1 MSAPAEEPARAGGER
16 GEAGAEQEEEEAGW
30 SAPEADEDDTGM
42 PLALHS
48 VVAGRKRK
56 ARGEEDDDSDGESS
70 SSAAAAEASTAASS
84 SSSTAADDIASGAAP
99 EILEVDFEF
108 NDTMEIDFHGI
119 KQLLERSAWAVTN
132 ISEVADAL
140 IKQKGV
146 GTCVKIDDTYNCVYG
161 IISALNVAEARKNK
175 LSSVGEMCN
184 FLLSVCPN
192 ASKAAELTAAMT
204 DEALQA
210 APLGLLV
217 NERYV
222 NMPPELTPVIHKQLV
237 EDLKWSVEKLE
248 PPEARAQW
256 NLKRLLV
263 VSRCFV
269 DGSSH
274 GHGAGGAVGN
284 PSGLKKKKKKKRRK
298 KTPAAATAKET
309 APLTYFLKYEDE
321 IFLQDASMSFFF
333 DASRVGASKSPAQDT
348 AFGRESYFVA
358 LIDVDQLPSYVERM
372 EKKLEDLQE
381 S

>member
-1 MSAPAEEPARAGGER
+1 MSAEEEPPRADGER
-16 GEAGAEQEEEEAGW
+16 EEEEGEEGEEADW

-56 ARGEEDDDSDGESS
+56 ARGRSGGEEEDGGGDGESS
-70 SSAAAAEASTAASS
+70 SSSAASSASSSS

-132 ISEVADAL
+132 ISEVADVL
-140 IKQKGV
+140 VKQAGV

-175 LSSVGEMCN
+175 LSSIDEMCS
-184 FLLSVCPN
+184 FLQSVCPN
-192 ASKAAELTAAMT
+192 ASKAAELSAVMT

-210 APLGLLV
+210 APLALLV

-237 EDLKWSVEKLE
+237 EDLKWSVDKLE

-263 VSRCFV
+263 VSRC
-269 DGSSH
+269 
-274 GHGAGGAVGN
+274 
-284 PSGLKKKKKKKRRK
+284 
-298 KTPAAATAKET
+298 
-309 APLTYFLKYEDE
+309 
-321 IFLQDASMSFFF
+321 
-333 DASRVGASKSPAQDT
+333 
-348 AFGRESYFVA
+348 
-358 LIDVDQLPSYVERM
+358 
-372 EKKLEDLQE
+372 
-381 S
+381 